1 MYLETEDTRYEL
13 SVEKSTLGHRELQKI
28 LSVAAEKDELTVVN
42 EVKAHLD
49 EWSLNLKKVIDPRKK
64 DIDWLRNQP
73 IPLQGGDVK
82 IIAEDFKWRQ
92 LRWWMEGVDIMR
104 EKSGTIEI
112 SGLRVYKYIP
122 RSDLIN

>member
-1 MYLETEDTRYEL
+1 M
-13 SVEKSTLGHRELQKI
+13 
-28 LSVAAEKDELTVVN
+28 N

-82 IIAEDFKWRQ
+82 IIAEDFKWR
-92 LRWWMEGVDIMR
+92 
-104 EKSGTIEI
+104 
-112 SGLRVYKYIP
+112 
-122 RSDLIN
+122 